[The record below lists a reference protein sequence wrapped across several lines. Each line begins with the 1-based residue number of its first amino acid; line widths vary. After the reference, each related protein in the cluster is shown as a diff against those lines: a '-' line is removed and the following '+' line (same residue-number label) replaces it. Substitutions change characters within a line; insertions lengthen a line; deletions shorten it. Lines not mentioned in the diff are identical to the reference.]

1 MHYPSGETPPFG
13 GREGVMDLL
22 IMENLFYGRQVDRI
36 YDLKGSSRDR
46 YAAESTSAEL
56 PVLLD
61 DNLREL
67 NQAQPTFVAPT
78 AYERLQ
84 RAVWADTG
92 TYSHGLFASMT
103 CPLICG

>member
-1 MHYPSGETPPFG
+1 
-13 GREGVMDLL
+13 MDLL

-46 YAAESTSAEL
+46 YAVDSGSAGL

-67 NQAQPTFVAPT
+67 NQAQPTLVAPD
-78 AYERLQ
+78 AYNRLQ

-92 TYSHGLFASMT
+92 KLVHAVVDSST
-103 CPLICG
+103 